1 MGFGRLGTDGVEGMF
16 GSTRE
21 HTGHVA
27 DLPARLDLGI
37 LDVDGFDRACTFA
50 VQLAQVGAR
59 RVVYHGLVV
68 HYVFRQGAA
77 IKVRRWSGLPLL
89 DGACVHV
96 SPE

>member
-37 LDVDGFDRACTFA
+37 LDVDGFDRA
-50 VQLAQVGAR
+50 
-59 RVVYHGLVV
+59 
-68 HYVFRQGAA
+68 
-77 IKVRRWSGLPLL
+77 
-89 DGACVHV
+89 
-96 SPE
+96 